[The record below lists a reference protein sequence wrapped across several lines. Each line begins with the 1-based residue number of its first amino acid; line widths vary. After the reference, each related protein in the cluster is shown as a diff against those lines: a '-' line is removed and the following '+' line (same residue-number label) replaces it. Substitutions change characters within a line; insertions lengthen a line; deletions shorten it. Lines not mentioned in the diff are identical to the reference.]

1 MLDGFEF
8 SALEACPRVAKYFD
22 AVIIRSPLQGTF
34 MGAERA
40 SFFG

>member
-1 MLDGFEF
+1 MLGIFEI

-22 AVIIRSPLQGTF
+22 TVTIRSPLQGTF
-34 MGAERA
+34 MGAERV